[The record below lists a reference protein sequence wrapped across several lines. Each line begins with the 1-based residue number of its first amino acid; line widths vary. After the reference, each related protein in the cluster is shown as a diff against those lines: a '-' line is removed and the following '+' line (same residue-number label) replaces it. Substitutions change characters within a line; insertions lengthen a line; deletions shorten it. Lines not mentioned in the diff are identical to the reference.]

1 MKALVLTAHNQFEYK
16 EVAQPAPGPD
26 EVLIEV
32 KACGIC
38 GSDVH
43 GMDGS
48 TGRRIPPLIMG
59 HEAAGVI
66 VEGGQ
71 EVRSWFPGD
80 RVTFDSTIYCGRCDD
95 CRQGQSNLCEHRQ
108 VLGVSCKEYRRDGAF
123 ADYVVVPERILY
135 RLPEGLSFEHAAM
148 VEAVSI
154 AAHAVRRAAVKET
167 DTVVVVGTGMIGLLV
182 VQALRLAGCRR
193 ILAVDKDLGRLEMAL
208 ELGADEKIEAR
219 GTDVAEAVREMT
231 GGKGADSAIEVVG
244 LSESVKAAIAS
255 VRKGG
260 RLTLV
265 GNLSPMVELP
275 LQSVVT
281 NELELSGS
289 CASSGEYPACL
300 EWMATGAI
308 EVAPLISAVVPLAEG
323 ARWFDALRRGEG
335 NILKVILK
343 P

>member
-1 MKALVLTAHNQFEYK
+1 MRALVLTAYNHLEYR
-16 EVAQPAPGPD
+16 EVADPLPGPD

-66 VEGGQ
+66 A
-71 EVRSWFPGD
+71 EVGRAVQGWHPGD
-80 RVTFDSTIYCGRCDD
+80 RVTFDSTVYCGRCDY
-95 CRQGQSNLCEHRQ
+95 CRQGRSNLCENRQ
-108 VLGVSCKEYRRDGAF
+108 VLGVSCGEYRRDGAF
-123 ADYVVVPERILY
+123 ADYVVVPQHILY
-135 RLPEGLSFEHAAM
+135 RLPDNLSFEHAAM

-154 AAHAVRRAAVKET
+154 AAHAVRRAAVKGT
-167 DTVVVVGTGMIGLLV
+167 DTVVVVGTGMIGLLI
-182 VQALRLAGCRR
+182 VQVLRLAGCRR
-193 ILAVDKDLGRLEMAL
+193 ILAVDKDLNRLEMAL
-208 ELGADEKIEAR
+208 LLGADEKVDAQR
-219 GTDVAEAVREMT
+219 PNAVETIREMT
-231 GGKGADSAIEVVG
+231 GGKGADLAVEVVG
-244 LSESVKAAIAS
+244 LSESVKTAIAS
-255 VRKGG
+255 IRKGG

-265 GNLSPMVELP
+265 GNLSSAVELP

-289 CASSGEYPACL
+289 CASAGEYLTCL
-300 EWMATGAI
+300 EWMATGAVK
-308 EVAPLISAVVPLAEG
+308 VAPLISAVAYLAEG
-323 ARWFDALRRGEG
+323 ARWFNALRKGEG
-335 NILKVILK
+335 NLLKVILT